1 MALSGCGSELPGPLT
16 LHERQ
21 PIRDYL
27 SLFVSI
33 PGVRPHRKHTH
44 THRGNVTPHT
54 HTHRQAHTAQ
64 WTKAF
69 YEATGMLGREQGKM
83 DQRWGSGMT
92 T

>member
-1 MALSGCGSELPGPLT
+1 MVLSGCGSELPGPLT

-44 THRGNVTPHT
+44 RGNVTPPHT
-54 HTHRQAHTAQ
+54 HHQAHTAQ

-69 YEATGMLGREQGKM
+69 YEAAGMLGRELGKM

-92 T
+92 K